1 MLHRNTCILNCSAVV
16 PDNLANVN
24 VSFNTSVHHQS
35 RDPSSCHFEFA
46 SWIYTSE
53 WFSSDKPNV
62 KLQNKGAYTSKCKTS
77 TQQVQHWS
85 RCDDMGTKT
94 NRQTRWYKGEK
105 NKKKTVARHDKTAS
119 SIRSQSEHINKRDN
133 TLCHALVSV
142 RQSTHMQAVLLS
154 LSLSLLPC
162 KHCLFLIFQFLGLHD
177 NKIIP
182 CRKHWS
188 GSEGN
193 TKGSAHKASQCSQ
206 CTLLRRQTAS
216 SSQQLYSHHFGYRFE
231 SFHFKS
237 TPLSFNSYCGFFF
250 LSSFFVSLCFNK
262 WSFLKQRSNK
272 RKERAHQPS
281 RSSEGWKGVDAE
293 HNDVRGERENGE
305 TQRE

>member
-1 MLHRNTCILNCSAVV
+1 MNLYQWVILVWQTERKTAEQGGIHKQVQDFHSTSAALEQMWWHG
-16 PDNLANVN
+16 NK
-24 VSFNTSVHHQS
+24 
-35 RDPSSCHFEFA
+35 
-46 SWIYTSE
+46 
-53 WFSSDKPNV
+53 DKPP
-62 KLQNKGAYTSKCKTS
+62 NKMVQRGKELKKTH
-77 TQQVQHWS
+77 TH
-85 RCDDMGTKT
+85 
-94 NRQTRWYKGEK
+94 
-105 NKKKTVARHDKTAS
+105 KKTVARHDKTAS